1 MSRQGSR
8 TPTVNAEAAERADAA
23 RRQTLELMHTRLVD
37 QITALQSDGQ
47 WQRWLTFARS
57 FHQYSF
63 LNTLLILSQRPD
75 ATAVAGYRAWQA
87 KGRQVRRGEKAI
99 RVYGPVTRRVP
110 VLGPTGVPVL
120 DERGKPRH
128 RPEIVGVTPVSVFD
142 VSQTTGDPIPTQPT
156 PQLLAGHAPEG
167 LWDGLVEVVRSQG
180 FTVQVGPCGD
190 ANGLTLL
197 DTKQVRIR
205 ADVDDAQ
212 AVKTLAHETAHV
224 LLHAGNPG
232 DPATPATP
240 AILRPPPPLPPAT
253 ATTVHS
259 VAASSR
265 SRRSPSPTSSPKPTG
280 STPASTRSP
289 TSPGGR
295 SQRPPP
301 HRRARPVNE
310 IITATG
316 KRVIAAADRILTHT
330 QPQPTIVDEAVG
342 ALRHAVEHTPPAVDL
357 GDLRNSWSALD
368 ARVSHVRPPHV
379 DHRHGGHAPTRGS
392 QLS

>member
-1 MSRQGSR
+1 
-8 TPTVNAEAAERADAA
+8 VNAEAAERADAA

-142 VSQTTGDPIPTQPT
+142 VSQTPGDPIPTQPT

-212 AVKTLAHETAHV
+212 AVKSLAHETAHV

-232 DPATPATP
+232 NPGNPA
-240 AILRPPPPLPPAT
+240 PAT
-253 ATTVHS
+253 ATTPGDGDNGPQCRGVIEVEAES
-259 VAASSR
+259 VAYLVTQAHGLDAGQYTFTYVAGWAQSAASA
-265 SRRSPSPTSSPKPTG
+265 TST
-280 STPASTRSP
+280 A
-289 TSPGGR
+289 TS
-295 SQRPPP
+295 
-301 HRRARPVNE
+301 VNE

-330 QPQPTIVDEAVG
+330 RPQRTIVDEALG
-342 ALRHAVEHTPPAVDL
+342 ALRHAVEHTPPAADL
-357 GDLRNSWSALD
+357 GHSWSALD
-368 ARVSHVRPPHV
+368 ARAGHVRPPHV
-379 DHRHGGHAPTRGS
+379 DHRYGGHAPTRGS

>member
-167 LWDGLVEVVRSQG
+167 LWDALVEVV
-180 FTVQVGPCGD
+180 
-190 ANGLTLL
+190 
-197 DTKQVRIR
+197 
-205 ADVDDAQ
+205 
-212 AVKTLAHETAHV
+212 
-224 LLHAGNPG
+224 
-232 DPATPATP
+232 
-240 AILRPPPPLPPAT
+240 
-253 ATTVHS
+253 
-259 VAASSR
+259 
-265 SRRSPSPTSSPKPTG
+265 
-280 STPASTRSP
+280 
-289 TSPGGR
+289 GR
-295 SQRPPP
+295 
-301 HRRARPVNE
+301 
-310 IITATG
+310 
-316 KRVIAAADRILTHT
+316 
-330 QPQPTIVDEAVG
+330 
-342 ALRHAVEHTPPAVDL
+342 
-357 GDLRNSWSALD
+357 
-368 ARVSHVRPPHV
+368 
-379 DHRHGGHAPTRGS
+379 RGS
-392 QLS
+392 PFRWGRAVTRTA